1 MNKKIN
7 FYLLEYALKAIL
19 RNRLKNSFIL
29 FIFTLLIFFLS
40 AIFFITNSIKSEL
53 NLSVDSLPQIIV
65 QQLDGGRVSNI
76 ESERLDEILT
86 ITGVKN
92 ANARIWGYYY
102 FANAGVN
109 FTLVGL
115 DSYETQYK
123 GLYKK
128 LLNDH
133 SLDDG
138 MLVGDGVK
146 KLMSKYYY
154 KNYFNFIKSD
164 GEFKKL
170 DIVGVFDS
178 DISLEANDII
188 VMSKSD
194 AYEILGLEEDKA
206 TDIVVTIA
214 NPEEIDT
221 IRDKILTLFPDT
233 RVITQNDLKV
243 SYQNI
248 FDYKSGV
255 FLALFCIAIFTFFMI
270 VFDKATGVSSNE
282 KKEIGILKSLG
293 WSIDDILKEKFYESF
308 IISFLAY
315 LLGITLALFFVYI
328 LQAPL
333 LKDIFMGYSQL
344 KPEFVLPFIIDFQT
358 LFLVFFLSVPVY
370 ILSTIIPSWKIATLD
385 AWEVIR

>member
-1 MNKKIN
+1 MKKRIN

-19 RNRLKNSFIL
+19 RNKLKNSFIL
-29 FIFTLLIFFLS
+29 FIFTLLIFILS
-40 AIFFITNSIKSEL
+40 SMFFITNSIKFEL
-53 NLSVDSLPQIIV
+53 NLGVDSLPQIIV
-65 QQLDGGRVSNI
+65 QQLNGGRIANI
-76 ESERLDEILT
+76 DSSKVDEILT

-92 ANARIWGYYY
+92 ANARVWGYYY

-109 FTLVGL
+109 FTLVGI

-128 LLNDH
+128 LVETN
-133 SLDDG
+133 SLEDG
-138 MLVGDGVK
+138 MIVGVGVK
-146 KLMSKYYY
+146 NLMSKYYY
-154 KNYFNFIKSD
+154 NDYFNFIKND

-170 DIVGVFDS
+170 HITGVFDS
-178 DISLEANDII
+178 DISLESNDII
-188 VMSKSD
+188 VISKDD
-194 AYEILGLEEDKA
+194 AHKILGLGFEKA

-214 NPEEIDT
+214 NPEEIET
-221 IRDKILTLFPDT
+221 IKDKILTLFPDT
-233 RVITQNDLKV
+233 RVLTKNDLQV

-270 VFDKATGVSSNE
+270 VFDKATGITSNE
-282 KKEIGILKSLG
+282 KKEIGILKSIG

-315 LLGITLALFFVYI
+315 LLGVTLALFFVYI

-333 LKDIFMGYSQL
+333 LKEIFMGYSQL
-344 KPEFVLPFIIDFQT
+344 KPKFVLPFIIDFQT

-370 ILSTIIPSWKIATLD
+370 VLSTIIPSWKIATLD